1 MKPKIEPKAEKKVEK
16 IEKPAKAVKHH
27 ASGHRE
33 RLRDRF
39 RDNGVAALQDYE
51 LLELILFRAIARGDV
66 KPLAKSLLKHFGNF
80 SAVISAPRGQLASM
94 PGVGARVADELKLVD
109 AATIMAA
116 RHKIIGRPLMSDWDA
131 VLEYCQRLL
140 GYRQVEQFHIFFL
153 DNKNCLIADE
163 IQQKG
168 TINHTTIYPREIA
181 SRALELGA
189 VSLILTHNHPSGDPR
204 PSAKDIKVTNQIAAV
219 LKPLNITVHDHVIV
233 ARGEVASLRNMDLFK

>member
-1 MKPKIEPKAEKKVEK
+1 MKPKIQPKAEKVK
-16 IEKPAKAVKHH
+16 KPAKAVKHL
-27 ASGHRE
+27 AFGHRE

-51 LLELILFRAIARGDV
+51 LLEMILFRAIARGDV

-109 AATIMAA
+109 AATMIAA
-116 RHKIIGRPLMSDWDA
+116 RHKIIDRPMMSDWNA